1 MNKNEVVFQQMMM
14 AVKNGLEYG
23 RLDLERDM
31 PMFKEEVV
39 DEVTSRLSRS
49 IEIDVKARA
58 LAELRQDISEAE
70 KQSKAYLAEIQKER
84 AHLQKLRSDI
94 QDSQDE
100 FDEALKNQETSL
112 LELKPARWISFT
124 GYLICSLSAIIM
136 AIFAFFF
143 FWELALGSVWSW
155 FDPMHFELL
164 TILKLIG
171 FLIVMILIGLLG
183 AFLTS
188 MPMRAWD
195 KWKEMRGMY

>member
-31 PMFKEEVV
+31 PQFKEEVV

-58 LAELRQDISEAE
+58 LAELGQDIAKAE

-84 AHLQKLRSDI
+84 AYLQRLHNDI
-94 QDSQDE
+94 RDSQDE
-100 FDEALKNQETSL
+100 FDEALKNQKKSL
-112 LELKPARWISFT
+112 LELKPVRWISFT
-124 GYLICSLSAIIM
+124 GYLICSLSATIM
-136 AIFAFFF
+136 FIYAFLF

-155 FDPMHFELL
+155 FDPMHFEWL
-164 TILKLIG
+164 TILKLLG
-171 FLIVMILIGLLG
+171 FLIVMILIGVLG

-188 MPMRAWD
+188 VPMRVWD
-195 KWKEMRGMY
+195 KWKELRGLR

>member
-70 KQSKAYLAEIQKER
+70 KRSKVYLAEIQKER
-84 AHLQKLRSDI
+84 AYLQKLHNDI
-94 QDSQDE
+94 RYSQDE
-100 FDEALKNQETSL
+100 FDKALKDQKKDL
-112 LELKPARWISFT
+112 LELKPVRWISFT
-124 GYLICSLSAIIM
+124 GYLICSLSATIM
-136 AIFAFFF
+136 CIYAFLF

-155 FDPMHFELL
+155 FDPMHFEWL
-164 TILKLIG
+164 TILKWLG
-171 FLIVMILIGLLG
+171 FLIVMILIGVLG

-188 MPMRAWD
+188 VPMRVWD
-195 KWKEMRGMY
+195 KWKELRGLR